1 MLIRAGPD
9 LDLMRDALATST
21 LSHGLKVFG
30 DRWTAQVVLGSF
42 LGVRRFDDWRTQLG
56 LPRPT
61 LSDRLKTLQQ
71 LGVLQ
76 TRVYQERPE
85 RHTYHLTR
93 KGIAM
98 YDAVLMIWDWE
109 QRWGDRQYAL
119 PQRLFHRVC
128 GHSLRPVLVCKAC
141 QGDVRVEDLGF
152 TLAPNPRLPVETASG
167 ARTPRVAATGG
178 GLALGLR
185 VDRWS
190 LLIVTTVILGCHY
203 FDQISRVLGIVPSV
217 LTRRLSGMID
227 CGLLQVHADRDD
239 ARRRIYRL
247 TPRSRGLL
255 GYIVCL
261 TRWASRDHFQEASSI
276 EVRHHACGHV
286 FTPGVVCDHC
296 RQALEP
302 WHVQFATSETPAP
315 EVTP

>member
-1 MLIRAGPD
+1 MLMRAGPD

-30 DRWTAQVVLGSF
+30 DRWTALVVLGSF
-42 LGVRRFDDWRTQLG
+42 LGVRRFDDWRTRLG

-61 LSDRLKTLQQ
+61 LSDRLKTLTQ

-76 TRVYQERPE
+76 TRLYQERPE
-85 RHTYHLTR
+85 RHAYHLTR

-109 QRWGDRQYAL
+109 HRWGDRKHEL
-119 PQRLFHRVC
+119 PAHLHHHTC
-128 GHSLRPVLVCKAC
+128 GHGFRPTLTCQAC
-141 QGDVRVEDLGF
+141 EADVAVEDLQ
-152 TLAPNPRLPVETASG
+152 LELVPNPRLPAETASG
-167 ARTPRVAATGG
+167 LRTPRVPGSSG

-190 LLIVTTVILGCHY
+190 LLIVTAVILGCHY
-203 FDQISRVLGIVPSV
+203 FDQLSRALGIVPSV
-217 LTRRLSGMID
+217 LTRRLSGMVD
-227 CGLLQVHADRDD
+227 CGLLQAQTDRTD

-247 TPRSRGLL
+247 TPRSRDLL

-261 TRWASRDHFQEASSI
+261 TRWASFDHFHEASSI
-276 EVRHHACGHV
+276 KVRHAACGHTFIPRV
-286 FTPGVVCDHC
+286 ACDHC
-296 RQALEP
+296 RQALQP
-302 WHVQFATSETPAP
+302 WDVRFHPAA
-315 EVTP
+315 